1 MALIA
6 ADLTCDYAAGT
17 ALASRAL
24 EGVSFELQPRELCVV
39 TGPTGSGKTTLLRAV
54 AGLLAPSSGRVSV
67 DDAPVVGAGSQ
78 AGAVGLVFQR
88 PEAQFF
94 APTVE
99 DDCAFGPLNL
109 GRSQADARED
119 ARAALSDVGLDPSV
133 FGQREPWG
141 LSGGE
146 ARRAALAGV
155 LAMRPRYLLLD
166 APTAGLDAPGRRAVH
181 AALATAR
188 EHAGVLVVTHDPD
201 EFLPAADR
209 ALVLRDGHSVFSG
222 AATRL
227 LEEIPGLWARGFIE
241 PPEVVR
247 VLLLAAARAGRPN
260 VRLAFDP
267 ESAAAIL
274 TRLASVR

>member
-6 ADLTCDYAAGT
+6 CDLTCDYAAGT

-39 TGPTGSGKTTLLRAV
+39 TGPTGSGKTTLLRAA
-54 AGLLAPSSGRVSV
+54 AGLLAPTAGSVSV
-67 DDAPVVGAGSQ
+67 DGAPVGGAGSER
-78 AGAVGLVFQR
+78 GVVGLVFQR

-99 DDCAFGPLNL
+99 EDCAFGPGNL
-109 GRSQADARED
+109 GRGPVEARQD
-119 ARAALSDVGLDPSV
+119 ARAALADVGLDPSL
-133 FGQREPWG
+133 FGPREPWG

-166 APTAGLDAPGRRAVH
+166 EPTAGLDAPGRRAVH
-181 AALATAR
+181 AALAIAR

-201 EFLPAADR
+201 EFISGADR
-209 ALVLRDGHSVFSG
+209 ALVLRDGRSVFSG
-222 AATRL
+222 SADAL
-227 LEEIPGLWARGFIE
+227 LAEMPALWAQGVIE

-247 VLLLAAARAGRPN
+247 VLLLAAARAGRPSG
-260 VRLAFDP
+260 RLAWDADA
-267 ESAAAIL
+267 AAAIL
-274 TRLASVR
+274 AQWAVGP